1 MDPSPISGNSNLT
14 PSPAGVSPLGGPSAR
29 VSRRP
34 WRLLHHGAGPDSES
48 RTAYFDGILLVELTG
63 QLDPDAFFLNRGIVS
78 WRPLAQHQ
86 HVYTVDAGDPDSALQ
101 VARQLEG
108 FPGVLRCEPALLR
121 QRARKALPNDP
132 LFFRQ
137 WHLRNTGQLGGLT
150 GVDIHAESA
159 WARGRGNGVVIGI
172 VDDGLQI
179 THPDL
184 APNGSDVPGWDWN
197 DNDGDPSPGDLDLD
211 IHGTQVAGL
220 AAARG
225 DNGIGVCGAAP
236 LARLVGLRLIGGPST
251 DATEAEAMLFGND
264 RIAIKNCSWGAPDG
278 TGLLEGVGP
287 LASAALAKAAEQG
300 RGGLGTLLVFAAGN
314 GRGVGDNANYDG
326 FANSPY
332 TIAVGAVNHRGAQTT
347 YGEPGACLV
356 VSAPSG
362 SSGMPRLATTDLAG
376 FDGADSGDYTTNF
389 TGTSASAPLVSG
401 VLALMLEANPQLG
414 WRDAQE
420 ILMRSA
426 ALNDPTDS
434 DWITNRAGFHF
445 NHKYGAG
452 LVDAGAAVS
461 LSSQWSA
468 LGPREHVV
476 VEWTDPGLA
485 LPDNKESGVTVTL
498 PVSARRFRVEHA
510 TLQTR
515 LTHDDWGD
523 LEIVLQS
530 PGGTLSRLAEPHSP
544 VFETSVDWPFLSL
557 RHWGE
562 DAQGDW
568 QVRVADRRFL
578 NRGSLM
584 GLRLELFGTQMPP
597 LSPVLSGRWMSGG
610 FELTIGGEVG
620 ETYVL
625 QRSSGLDVWETL
637 VTLKASS
644 ASTLYV
650 DSDPPQARRF
660 YRVVVP

>member
-1 MDPSPISGNSNLT
+1 M
-14 PSPAGVSPLGGPSAR
+14 R
-29 VSRRP
+29 
-34 WRLLHHGAGPDSES
+34 RLLHGAGPESES
-48 RTAYFDGILLVELTG
+48 RTAYFDGHLLVVLADHA
-63 QLDPDAFFLNRGIVS
+63 DPEVFFLNRGIVS
-78 WRPLAQHQ
+78 WRRLPQHD
-86 HVYTVDAGDPDSALQ
+86 HVYSVDAGDPDSALQ
-101 VARQLEG
+101 LARQLER
-108 FPGVLRCEPALLR
+108 FPGVVRCEPALSR

-137 WHLRNTGQLGGLT
+137 WHLRNTGQLGGLA
-150 GVDIHAESA
+150 GVDIHTEPV
-159 WARGRGNGVVIGI
+159 WTQVRGGGVIVGI

-179 THPDL
+179 SHPDL
-184 APNGSDVPGWDWN
+184 APNASDVPGWDWN
-197 DNDGDPSPGDLDLD
+197 DNDGDPSPVDLDVD

-225 DNGIGVCGAAP
+225 DNGIGVTGVAP

-251 DATEAEAMLFGND
+251 DATEAEAMLYLND

-287 LASAALAKAAEQG
+287 LASAALAKAVEQG
-300 RGGLGTLLVFAAGN
+300 RGGLGTILVFAAGN

-326 FANSPY
+326 FVNSPY

-362 SSGMPRLATTDLAG
+362 SAGMPRLATTDLAG

-434 DWITNRAGFHF
+434 DWITNRAGLHF

-452 LVDAGAAVS
+452 LVDAAAAVS
-461 LSSQWSA
+461 LSSHWSA
-468 LGPREHVV
+468 LGPREHVA
-476 VEWTDPGLA
+476 VEWTDLGLA

-530 PGGTLSRLAEPHSP
+530 PGGTVSRLAEPHSP
-544 VFETSVDWPFLSL
+544 VFETAVDWTFLSV

-562 DAQGDW
+562 DAQGNW

-578 NRGSLM
+578 NRGSLS
-584 GLRLELFGTQMPP
+584 GLKLELFGTQILPVA
-597 LSPVLSGRWMSGG
+597 PVLAGRWVSGG
-610 FELTIGGEVG
+610 FELTILGEAG

-625 QRSSGLDVWETL
+625 QRSAGLDSWENV

-644 ASTLYV
+644 ASTVYI
-650 DSDPPQARRF
+650 DPDPPQARRF
-660 YRVVVP
+660 YRVIAP